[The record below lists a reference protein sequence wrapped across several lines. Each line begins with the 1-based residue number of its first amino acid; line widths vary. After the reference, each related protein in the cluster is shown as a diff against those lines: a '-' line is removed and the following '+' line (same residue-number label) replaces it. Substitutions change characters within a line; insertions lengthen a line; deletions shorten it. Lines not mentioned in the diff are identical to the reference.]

1 MASTTGHSKEVT
13 TEKGG
18 VPSREETEEEK
29 KERKKQQLERR
40 KVPPEFWEY
49 YLESPEVWDF
59 NDLTENGL
67 QKSIDAVLIAPQ
79 SVVPCWVEKG
89 SINKFVEL
97 KVKMT
102 TRL

>member
-1 MASTTGHSKEVT
+1 MASTAGHSKEAT
-13 TEKGG
+13 TKRGG

-49 YLESPEVWDF
+49 YLESPELWDY

-67 QKSIDAVLIAPQ
+67 QK
-79 SVVPCWVEKG
+79 G
-89 SINKFVEL
+89 INAGWKKSL
-97 KVKMT
+97 
-102 TRL
+102 